1 MTAAHWAIVA
11 IVLCAMTVGVLGS
24 AIRDAHIRI
33 TRLETLEAT
42 ENWCRP

>member
-1 MTAAHWAIVA
+1 MTSAHWAIIA
-11 IVLCAMTVGVLGS
+11 IVCSALTVGVLGS